1 MKVKELVELL
11 SKADPEMEVK
21 VSAGFNS
28 EDLLDSSISVDGD
41 YVEISISDYTDMVED
56 YMDLVS
62 AL

>member
-11 SKADPEMEVK
+11 SKADPETEVK